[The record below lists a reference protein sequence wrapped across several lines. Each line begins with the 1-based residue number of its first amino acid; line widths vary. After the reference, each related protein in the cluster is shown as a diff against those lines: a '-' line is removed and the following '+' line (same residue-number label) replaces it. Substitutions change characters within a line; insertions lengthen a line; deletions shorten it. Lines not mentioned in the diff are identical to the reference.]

1 MTRDEALALLSEH
14 VQSESLRG
22 HCLAVE
28 ASMRHYA
35 ELAGADVE
43 AWGLVGLLHDFDYE
57 QFPGVPEHTRE
68 GAKILRERGVDEE
81 TVTAILSHA
90 TWNQEEYPLDRPLRQ
105 TLFAVD
111 ELSGFLVAC
120 ALVRPERLR
129 GLAAKSVRKKL
140 KTATFAAAVSRED
153 IQQGADLLGLSL
165 DEHIERCIA
174 ALQKRE
180 EVLGLV
186 PPSARG

>member
-1 MTRDEALALLSEH
+1 M
-14 VQSESLRG
+14 VQSTHGS
-22 HCLAVE
+22 
-28 ASMRHYA
+28 
-35 ELAGADVE
+35 LAGADVE

-57 QFPGVPEHTRE
+57 RFPGVPEHTRE

-129 GLAAKSVRKKL
+129 GLAVKSVRKKL

-186 PPSARG
+186 PASAAN